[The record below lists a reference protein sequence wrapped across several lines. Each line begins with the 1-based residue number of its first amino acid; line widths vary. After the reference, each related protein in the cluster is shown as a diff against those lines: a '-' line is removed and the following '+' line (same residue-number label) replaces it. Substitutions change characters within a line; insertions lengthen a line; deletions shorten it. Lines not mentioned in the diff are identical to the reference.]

1 MQRAAQGAPLAECRW
16 ADSNHQ
22 PRAYESPALPLSYT
36 GPLPAA
42 KCTMRRHTASMEPE
56 GSALVLR
63 VAEDGQS
70 ENEQDQTAPRC

>member
-1 MQRAAQGAPLAECRW
+1 
-16 ADSNHQ
+16 
-22 PRAYESPALPLSYT
+22 
-36 GPLPAA
+36 
-42 KCTMRRHTASMEPE
+42 MEPE